1 MTRNP
6 PVFLRSPG
14 GTHLAEA
21 SGVGSEVMN
30 VENRLTQSEKD
41 ARRLLVMKRVVEVL
55 GWLTAVAL
63 FAFASHAV
71 LGQTQRDSQDDS
83 SVRRERT
90 RTARSREDLTP
101 GSLIREART
110 VYVAPSEHVEKKYL
124 EYKLGK
130 YDELRDWGLLL
141 VADPAAADL
150 VLTIDKTALNYIFT
164 LTDRRT
170 SVIVTS
176 GKCVA
181 VNGRLAAEYLG
192 KEIVKKIKDVRASG
206 DGGRRRN
213 ERRRD
218 RDDADDDEWSES

>member
-1 MTRNP
+1 
-6 PVFLRSPG
+6 
-14 GTHLAEA
+14 
-21 SGVGSEVMN
+21 
-30 VENRLTQSEKD
+30 
-41 ARRLLVMKRVVEVL
+41 MKRVAEVL

-71 LGQTQRDSQDDS
+71 FAAGQTQRGTSQDDS
-83 SVRRERT
+83 NVRRERT
-90 RTARSREDLTP
+90 RTARSREELSP

-130 YDELRDWGLLL
+130 YAELRDWGLVL
-141 VADPAAADL
+141 VADPAMADL
-150 VLTIDKTALNYIFT
+150 VLTVDKTALNYIFT

-170 SVIVTS
+170 SVIVTT

-192 KEIVKKIKDVRASG
+192 REIVKKLRDVRASG
-206 DGGRRRN
+206 DGGRD
-213 ERRRD
+213 RRRD
-218 RDDADDDEWSES
+218 RDDSDDDESSES

>member
-1 MTRNP
+1 
-6 PVFLRSPG
+6 
-14 GTHLAEA
+14 
-21 SGVGSEVMN
+21 
-30 VENRLTQSEKD
+30 
-41 ARRLLVMKRVVEVL
+41 MKRVVEVL

-71 LGQTQRDSQDDS
+71 FAAGQAGGAPQDPGT
-83 SVRRERT
+83 RRERS
-90 RTARSREDLTP
+90 RTARSREDLSP

-110 VYVAPSEHVEKKYL
+110 VYVAPNNHVEKKYL

-130 YDELRDWGLLL
+130 YDELRDWGYVL

-150 VLTIDKTALNYIFT
+150 VITVDKTALNYIFT

-192 KEIVKKIKDVRASG
+192 REIVKKVKDVRASG
-206 DGGRRRN
+206 DDRPRRN
-213 ERRRD
+213 KDRRKD
-218 RDDADDDEWSES
+218 SDEDEDEWSESN

>member
-1 MTRNP
+1 
-6 PVFLRSPG
+6 
-14 GTHLAEA
+14 
-21 SGVGSEVMN
+21 
-30 VENRLTQSEKD
+30 
-41 ARRLLVMKRVVEVL
+41 MKRVVEVL

-71 LGQTQRDSQDDS
+71 LGQTGSAGSQDDS
-83 SVRRERT
+83 GARRQRT
-90 RTARSREDLTP
+90 RTARGREDLSP

-110 VYVAPSEHVEKKYL
+110 VYVAESRHVEKKYL

-130 YDELRDWGLLL
+130 YDELRDWGLML
-141 VADPAAADL
+141 VSDPAAADL
-150 VLTIDKTALNYIFT
+150 VLTVDKTALNYIFT

-170 SVIVTS
+170 SVIVTT

-206 DGGRRRN
+206 DGPRRRS
-213 ERRRD
+213 RD
-218 RDDADDDEWSES
+218 RDDSDEDEDEWSES

>member
-1 MTRNP
+1 MNIENNP
-6 PVFLRSPG
+6 ARR
-14 GTHLAEA
+14 E
-21 SGVGSEVMN
+21 
-30 VENRLTQSEKD
+30 RD
-41 ARRLLVMKRVVEVL
+41 DRRLLVMKRVVEVL

-71 LGQTQRDSQDDS
+71 FAAGQTQRSGSQDDS
-83 SVRRERT
+83 NVRRERT
-90 RTARSREDLTP
+90 RTARSREELSP

-110 VYVAPSEHVEKKYL
+110 VYVAQSEHVEKKYL

-130 YDELRDWGLLL
+130 YDELRDWNLML
-141 VADPAAADL
+141 VSDPSAADL
-150 VLTIDKTALNYIFT
+150 VITIDKTALNYIFT

-170 SVIVTS
+170 SVIVTT

-206 DGGRRRN
+206 DGGRRH

-218 RDDADDDEWSES
+218 RNDSDDDEWSES

>member
-1 MTRNP
+1 
-6 PVFLRSPG
+6 
-14 GTHLAEA
+14 
-21 SGVGSEVMN
+21 
-30 VENRLTQSEKD
+30 
-41 ARRLLVMKRVVEVL
+41 MKRVVEVL

-71 LGQTQRDSQDDS
+71 FAAGQTRRGPSQDDS
-83 SVRRERT
+83 NTRRERT
-90 RTARSREDLTP
+90 RTARSREDLSP

-130 YDELRDWGLLL
+130 YDELRDWGLML
-141 VADPAAADL
+141 VADPSAADL
-150 VLTIDKTALNYIFT
+150 VITIDKTALNYIFT

-170 SVIVTS
+170 SVIVTT

-181 VNGRLAAEYLG
+181 VSGRLAAEYLG
-192 KEIVKKIKDVRASG
+192 KEIVKKMKDARASG

-213 ERRRD
+213 RSRD
-218 RDDADDDEWSES
+218 RDDSDDDEWSESN

>member
-1 MTRNP
+1 MKY
-6 PVFLRSPG
+6 
-14 GTHLAEA
+14 
-21 SGVGSEVMN
+21 
-30 VENRLTQSEKD
+30 ENHLTQSERD
-41 ARRLLVMKRVVEVL
+41 DRRMLVMKRVVEVL

-71 LGQTQRDSQDDS
+71 FAAGQDGRAGSQAEAGGA
-83 SVRRERT
+83 RRERT
-90 RTARSREDLTP
+90 RTSRGREDLSP
-101 GSLIREART
+101 GSLVREART
-110 VYVAPSEHVEKKYL
+110 VYVSENRHVEKKYL

-130 YDELRDWGLLL
+130 YAELRDWGLML
-141 VADPAAADL
+141 VTDPSAADL
-150 VLTIDKTALNYIFT
+150 VISIDKAALNYIFT

-192 KEIVKKIKDVRASG
+192 KEIVKKIRDVRASG

-213 ERRRD
+213 RD
-218 RDDADDDEWSES
+218 RDEDDEWSESN

>member
-1 MTRNP
+1 
-6 PVFLRSPG
+6 
-14 GTHLAEA
+14 
-21 SGVGSEVMN
+21 
-30 VENRLTQSEKD
+30 
-41 ARRLLVMKRVVEVL
+41 MKRVVEVL

-71 LGQTQRDSQDDS
+71 LGQTGGAGPQNDSGA
-83 SVRRERT
+83 RRERT
-90 RTARSREDLTP
+90 RTARGRDDLSP
-101 GSLIREART
+101 GSLVREART

-130 YDELRDWGLLL
+130 YAELRDWGYVL
-141 VADPAAADL
+141 VADPTMADL
-150 VLTIDKTALNYIFT
+150 VLTVDKTALNYIFT

-170 SVIVTS
+170 SVIITS

-192 KEIVKKIKDVRASG
+192 KEIVKKVKDVRASG
-206 DGGRRRN
+206 DGGRRR

-218 RDDADDDEWSES
+218 RDDSDDDEWSES

>member
-1 MTRNP
+1 
-6 PVFLRSPG
+6 
-14 GTHLAEA
+14 
-21 SGVGSEVMN
+21 
-30 VENRLTQSEKD
+30 
-41 ARRLLVMKRVVEVL
+41 MKRVVEVL

-71 LGQTQRDSQDDS
+71 LGQTGSAGSQTDAGAA
-83 SVRRERT
+83 RRERS
-90 RTARSREDLTP
+90 RTSRGREDMTP

-110 VYVAPSEHVEKKYL
+110 VYVAPNEHVEKKYL
-124 EYKLGK
+124 EYKLHK
-130 YDELRDWGLLL
+130 YPELDDWGLML
-141 VADPAAADL
+141 VAEPSAADL

-164 LTDRRT
+164 VTDRRT

-192 KEIVKKIKDVRASG
+192 KEVVKKIKDVRASG

-218 RDDADDDEWSES
+218 RDDEDDEWSES

>member
-1 MTRNP
+1 M
-6 PVFLRSPG
+6 G
-14 GTHLAEA
+14 A
-21 SGVGSEVMN
+21 EVMKL
-30 VENRLTQSEKD
+30 EQQLTQGEKD
-41 ARRLLVMKRVVEVL
+41 ARRLLVMKRVVEIL

-71 LGQTQRDSQDDS
+71 LAQAGSGGAQDDS
-83 SVRRERT
+83 GARRERT
-90 RTARSREDLTP
+90 RTARAREDLSP

-110 VYVAPSEHVEKKYL
+110 VYVAENRHVEKKYL

-130 YDELRDWGLLL
+130 YDELRDWGLML

-150 VLTIDKTALNYIFT
+150 VITVDKTALNYIFT

-206 DGGRRRN
+206 DGRPRR

-218 RDDADDDEWSES
+218 RDDSDDEDEWSES

>member
-1 MTRNP
+1 
-6 PVFLRSPG
+6 
-14 GTHLAEA
+14 
-21 SGVGSEVMN
+21 
-30 VENRLTQSEKD
+30 
-41 ARRLLVMKRVVEVL
+41 MKRVVEVL

-71 LGQTQRDSQDDS
+71 LGQTRDEGDA
-83 SVRRERT
+83 RRERT
-90 RTARSREDLTP
+90 RTSRAREDLSP
-101 GSLIREART
+101 GSLMREART
-110 VYVAPSEHVEKKYL
+110 VYVAPNEHVEKKYL

-130 YDELRDWGLLL
+130 YDELRDWGLML

-150 VLTIDKTALNYIFT
+150 VITVDKTALNYIFT

-192 KEIVKKIKDVRASG
+192 KEIVKKIRDVRASG
-206 DGGRRRN
+206 DGGRRHER
-213 ERRRD
+213 RRRD
-218 RDDADDDEWSES
+218 RDDSGDEDDEWSEL

>member
-1 MTRNP
+1 
-6 PVFLRSPG
+6 
-14 GTHLAEA
+14 
-21 SGVGSEVMN
+21 
-30 VENRLTQSEKD
+30 
-41 ARRLLVMKRVVEVL
+41 MKRILEVL

-71 LGQTQRDSQDDS
+71 FAAGQTQRGGSQDDAGQRPS
-83 SVRRERT
+83 R
-90 RTARSREDLTP
+90 ARKAGGREDLSP
-101 GSLIREART
+101 GTLVREART

-124 EYKLGK
+124 EYKLNK
-130 YDELRDWGLLL
+130 YDELRDWGLVL
-141 VADPAAADL
+141 VADPSAADL
-150 VLTIDKTALNYIFT
+150 VITIDKTALNYIFT

-206 DGGRRRN
+206 DGGRRRD
-213 ERRRD
+213 RRRD
-218 RDDADDDEWSES
+218 RDEDQDDEWSES

>member
-1 MTRNP
+1 
-6 PVFLRSPG
+6 
-14 GTHLAEA
+14 
-21 SGVGSEVMN
+21 
-30 VENRLTQSEKD
+30 
-41 ARRLLVMKRVVEVL
+41 MKRVVEVL

-71 LGQTQRDSQDDS
+71 LGQTGSTRDDS
-83 SVRRERT
+83 GAPRERERT
-90 RTARSREDLTP
+90 RTARSREDLSP

-110 VYVAPSEHVEKKYL
+110 VYVAENRHVEKKYL

-130 YDELRDWGLLL
+130 YDELRDWGLML

-150 VLTIDKTALNYIFT
+150 VITIDKTALNYIFT

-206 DGGRRRN
+206 DGGRRR
-213 ERRRD
+213 ERE
-218 RDDADDDEWSES
+218 RDDDDDEWSES

>member
-1 MTRNP
+1 
-6 PVFLRSPG
+6 
-14 GTHLAEA
+14 
-21 SGVGSEVMN
+21 MN
-30 VENRLTQSEKD
+30 VEKHLTQSERD
-41 ARRLLVMKRVVEVL
+41 ARRLLIMKRVLEVL

-71 LGQTQRDSQDDS
+71 FAAGQTGRGAQDDAG
-83 SVRRERT
+83 VRRA
-90 RTARSREDLTP
+90 RTARGREDLSP
-101 GSLIREART
+101 AALIREART

-130 YDELRDWGLLL
+130 YEELRDWGLVL
-141 VADPAAADL
+141 VADPSAADL
-150 VLTIDKTALNYIFT
+150 VITVDKTALNYIFT

-170 SVIVTS
+170 SVIVTT

-206 DGGRRRN
+206 RPH

-218 RDDADDDEWSES
+218 RDDSDDEDEWSESRPR